1 VVFLH
6 AAFEENAMS
15 AFIRRIAAFGALLVL
30 PAMLSA
36 QVTHGN
42 KPQLPAP
49 FATKSAGNPPE
60 ESMPPKG
67 FLPTVPAGFQINI
80 FASDFKEPRWL
91 TVAPNGDIF
100 LADTHGGAIYILRD
114 PQHTGGA
121 RQRESFLSGLDEP
134 FGIVFH
140 DDYIYVGDTDAV
152 LRYKFDPKTSK
163 RLGDAEKLMD
173 LPRGGHS
180 TRALMFSADGKHLFV
195 SVGSKSNVDIESDS
209 RRAAITICDPDGKN
223 ARLYATGLR
232 NPVGLALEPTT
243 GQLWTSVN
251 ERDGLGDDLPPDYF
265 TSVKDSGFY
274 GWPYSYIGDNVDP
287 RVNPQKPELVAKTIV
302 PDVLLGAHRAPLQF
316 AFYTGKQ
323 FPASYQGGVFLAEHG
338 SWNRSMRAGYQV
350 VFIPFKN
357 GQPSGDPQPFLT
369 GLIPDPAKGNVN
381 GRPVGVTVAPD
392 GSLLVSDDGAQV
404 VYRVSVAK

>member
-1 VVFLH
+1 MP
-6 AAFEENAMS
+6 AFVP
-15 AFIRRIAAFGALLVL
+15 RIAVFAILLLV

-36 QVTHGN
+36 QVTHGD

-60 ESMPPKG
+60 ETMPPKG
-67 FLPTVPAGFQINI
+67 FLPTVPAGFQISL

-91 TVAPNGDIF
+91 AAAPNGDIF

-114 PQHTGGA
+114 PQQTGGA
-121 RQRESFLSGLDEP
+121 HQRVTFLTGLDEP
-134 FGIVFH
+134 FGIVVH
-140 DDYIYVGDTDAV
+140 DDYIYVGDTNAV

-163 RLGDAEKLMD
+163 RLGEAEKLMD

-180 TRALMFSADGKHLFV
+180 TRALVFSADGKHLFV
-195 SVGSKSNVDIESDS
+195 SVGSKSNVDIEKDS
-209 RRAAITICDPDGKN
+209 RRAAITICDPDGRN

-243 GQLWTSVN
+243 GQLWASVN

-265 TSVKDSGFY
+265 TSVKDGGFY

-287 RVNPQKPELVAKTIV
+287 RVNPQKPELVAKAII
-302 PDVLLGAHRAPLQF
+302 PDVLLGSHRAPLQF

-323 FPASYQGGVFLAEHG
+323 FPASYQGGAFIAEHG
-338 SWNRSMRAGYQV
+338 SWNRSTRAGYQV
-350 VFIPFKN
+350 VFVPFKD

-369 GLIPDPAKGNVN
+369 GLVPDPTKGNVN
-381 GRPVGVTVAPD
+381 GRPVGVAVAPD
-392 GSLLVSDDGAQV
+392 GSLLVSDDGARV
-404 VYRVSVAK
+404 VYRISVAK

>member
-1 VVFLH
+1 
-6 AAFEENAMS
+6 MS
-15 AFIRRIAAFGALLVL
+15 MSVARIAAFGILSLS
-30 PAMLSA
+30 PAILSA
-36 QVTHGN
+36 QVTHGI
-42 KPQLPAP
+42 KPPLPAP
-49 FATKSAGNPPE
+49 YATKSAGNPPE
-60 ESMPPKG
+60 EVAPPKG
-67 FLPTVPAGFQINI
+67 FLPTVPAGFRINI
-80 FASDFKEPRWL
+80 FATDFKEPRWL
-91 TVAPNGDIF
+91 TVAPNNDIF

-121 RQRESFLSGLDEP
+121 QQRETFLSGLDEP

-163 RLGDAEKLMD
+163 RLGEAEKLMD

-195 SVGSKSNVDIESDS
+195 SVGSQSNVDIESDT

-232 NPVGLALEPTT
+232 NPVGLALEPKT

-251 ERDGLGDDLPPDYF
+251 ERDGLGDDLPPDYT
-265 TSVKDSGFY
+265 TSVKDGGFY

-287 RVNPQKPELVAKTIV
+287 RVRPQKPELVAKVIV

-323 FPASYQGGVFLAEHG
+323 FPASYQGGMFLAEHG
-338 SWNRSMRAGYQV
+338 SWNRFQRAGYQV
-350 VFIPFKN
+350 VFIPFKD
-357 GQPSGDPQPFLT
+357 GKPSGDPQPFLT
-369 GLIPDPAKGNVN
+369 GLVPDPTKGNVN

-404 VYRVSVAK
+404 VYRISMK